1 MVGDNS
7 VPNHLL
13 NLESELE
20 KNEEDMNIGEG
31 DGEKEDQEGDII
43 FCKHPIWDFYE
54 GGVFD
59 VLGSRINIPR
69 VRN

>member
-1 MVGDNS
+1 
-7 VPNHLL
+7 
-13 NLESELE
+13 
-20 KNEEDMNIGEG
+20 MNIGEG
-31 DGEKEDQEGDII
+31 DGEKEDQEGDIS